1 MSKKIKKVFP
11 KLALASPLLPITMV
25 ISCNDTTDTKHNEP
39 KNPGSGTTQT
49 EPVKENPNPVIT
61 PIAELP
67 GNNDDK
73 NKSENPPKNNAKVSD
88 PEKIND
94 KNKSENPSNSQPKDD
109 NKTQTVQKEDKT
121 TSDSKDND
129 KAPENGSVDQKNEN
143 PELNSNSDKTKD
155 DSQNPDTATTNP
167 KVQTQDSEVVF
178 DRKFQVLHVS
188 KEEEKQIL
196 DDQFNKIDKTK
207 DNNSTVEGQ
216 DNSTSEPVEPKKP
229 QIPLTKEQK
238 EILNEQ
244 YLKQDLSNTSTTIGN
259 VEPVVF
265 DRKFKKLDVTKEKE
279 KEIVDEQIKNID
291 KTKDNNSVVEGQDNN
306 NNNSE
311 SEKPKTPQIPLTS
324 EQKQQLSDQLKNQDP
339 KNTWTTIGDDSSQ
352 SFNRKFTKLDVTK
365 KEEKQ
370 ILDDQ
375 LNKIDKTKDNNS
387 TVEGQDNSTSE
398 PSEPKKPQVE
408 LTADQK
414 QKLHDQ
420 LENQDPDNTWTTI
433 GDEIPKQFDR
443 KFNVISVSKEQEDK
457 ELKEQAAKSQDSE
470 IDIVD
475 DSEPKDTPV
484 EEPKAN
490 KDKQQE
496 QPKVELKKSNDY
508 KVIEL
513 TKAQED
519 EQLSKQQQNAE
530 ENEIEIDLD

>member
-11 KLALASPLLPITMV
+11 KLALTSPLLPISIV
-25 ISCNDTTDTKHNEP
+25 ISCNDTTETKPSEP

-67 GNNDDK
+67 GNDV
-73 NKSENPPKNNAKVSD
+73 KVSD
-88 PEKIND
+88 PEKIKD
-94 KNKSENPSNSQPKDD
+94 KNKSQNPSNSQPKDD
-109 NKTQTVQKEDKT
+109 NKTQAVQKDK
-121 TSDSKDND
+121 D
-129 KAPENGSVDQKNEN
+129 KAPENGFIDQKTKN
-143 PELNSNSDKTKD
+143 PKLNNNSDKTKT
-155 DSQNPDTATTNP
+155 DSQNLDTATTNP
-167 KVQTQDSEVVF
+167 KSQTQDSEVVF

-216 DNSTSEPVEPKKP
+216 DNSTSEPSEPKKP
-229 QIPLTKEQK
+229 QIPLTKQQK

-244 YLKQDLSNTSTTIGN
+244 YLKQDLNNTSTTIGN

-265 DRKFKKLDVTKEKE
+265 DRKFKKLDVTKEQE

-306 NNNSE
+306 NTDSK

-324 EQKQQLSDQLKNQDP
+324 EQKQQLSDQLKNQDL
-339 KNTWTTIGDDSSQ
+339 KNTWTTIGDDNSQ

-387 TVEGQDNSTSE
+387 TVEGQDNSTIE
-398 PSEPKKPQVE
+398 PVQPKTPQVE
-408 LTADQK
+408 LTPDQK

-420 LENQDPDNTWTTI
+420 LENQDPKNTWTTI

-443 KFNVISVSKEQEDK
+443 KFSVISVSKEQEDQ

-496 QPKVELKKSNDY
+496 QPKVEPKKSNDY